1 MTGIHYKKLGKSK
14 PVRIPSDAEQW
25 CKEIVRILDTKE
37 NPQQLMELLK
47 MIAEQAK

>member
-14 PVRIPSDAEQW
+14 PVRIPTDAEKW

-37 NPQQLMELLK
+37 NPQEVMEILK
-47 MIAEQAK
+47 TIAERIR

>member
-14 PVRIPSDAEQW
+14 PVRIPSGTEKW

-37 NPQQLMELLK
+37 NPQQVMKLLLE
-47 MIAEQAK
+47 IAEQTK